1 MTNVGYFF
9 GNISLSALYAE
20 RALNL
25 KLKVH
30 QVYKVETIKCNGIE
44 YIHDDYA
51 LKKTSS
57 SIKQS
62 YYSNIKIKQRQFAPS
77 SCFGCLQF
85 SEYTNTNIFID
96 QNNVTFVKNMWSTV
110 FSKNLM
116 LISFTNYCDLWTI
129 NKSVCTLIRYLI
141 PHLHSYQYKEI
152 HGLWWIL

>member
-51 LKKTSS
+51 LKK
-57 SIKQS
+57 QVHP
-62 YYSNIKIKQRQFAPS
+62 SNNPIIAILKLNRDNLPLKLS

-96 QNNVTFVKNMWSTV
+96 QNNVTFVKNM
-110 FSKNLM
+110 
-116 LISFTNYCDLWTI
+116 
-129 NKSVCTLIRYLI
+129 
-141 PHLHSYQYKEI
+141 
-152 HGLWWIL
+152 

>member
-62 YYSNIKIKQRQFAPS
+62 YYSNIKIKQRQFAP
-77 SCFGCLQF
+77 
-85 SEYTNTNIFID
+85 
-96 QNNVTFVKNMWSTV
+96 
-110 FSKNLM
+110 
-116 LISFTNYCDLWTI
+116 
-129 NKSVCTLIRYLI
+129 
-141 PHLHSYQYKEI
+141 
-152 HGLWWIL
+152 